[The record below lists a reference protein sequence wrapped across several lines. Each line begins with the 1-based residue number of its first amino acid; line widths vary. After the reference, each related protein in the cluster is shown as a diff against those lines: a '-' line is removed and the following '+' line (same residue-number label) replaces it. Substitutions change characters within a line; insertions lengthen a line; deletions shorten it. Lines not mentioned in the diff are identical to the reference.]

1 MLPRISD
8 TVGSGERVGEVELQ
22 WTTTDEGV
30 AG

>member
-8 TVGSGERVGEVELQ
+8 TVGSGEGVDEVELQ